1 MGYTNSPMVAYT
13 KLSPNNSGQRT
24 HGIDRI
30 TPHCVVGQ
38 CTAEGL
44 GEWFEKTSTQASSN
58 YGIDKDGRVGLYVE
72 EKNRSWCSSS
82 AANDQRAVTIECAS
96 DTAEPYAF
104 RDVVYQTLIKLC
116 VDICQR
122 NGKKKLLW
130 LADKEKTLAY
140 EPAADEMVLTV
151 HRWFANKSCPGNWMY
166 ERMGDLAAKVTAALG
181 GSTAPAVEDGSLA
194 KGSKGDA
201 VKTMQ
206 TMLIACGFSCGPDGA
221 DGDFGKNTLAGLTAF
236 QTANGLDATGVYDA
250 KTRAALEKTYVALPA
265 PTVSACDASKVIA
278 VAVAEIGYKE
288 KKSNAQLDDKTAN
301 AGSGNYTKY
310 ACDFDQ
316 KYPKWYNGKKNGYAW
331 CDMFVDWCFLTAYGY
346 ENALRLLCQ
355 PEKSAGAGCTYSLRY
370 YKNKGQFYTSG
381 PKPGDQIFFGT
392 SLDNS
397 THTGIVEKVT
407 AQKIYTIEGNTS
419 DQVARRNYALT
430 NSRILGYG
438 RPAYG
443 AVQPTA
449 PAPVVTPTAPV
460 TDAEKAIW
468 DALMGFIGNAYGA
481 AGLMGNL
488 YAESALNPKNLQ
500 NTGNKALGMTDDEFT
515 AAMDAGTYGNFVNDG
530 YGYGLAQWTFHT
542 RKAALLAYV
551 QERGVSVGDLAAQL
565 GFLCKELE
573 GYKTVLSALKTA
585 TSVRAASDLV
595 LMKYEAPADQSTA
608 VQEKRAGYGQ
618 KYFDKY
624 AGNASAPAQTEPS
637 GGVPFLVKVSIPD
650 LNIRKGPGT
659 EYARTG
665 QFTGKGVFTIVE
677 VSGDWG
683 RLKSGAGWISL
694 NFCSKMS

>member
-1 MGYTNSPMVAYT
+1 MAYTNSPMVAYT

-38 CTAEGL
+38 CTVEGL
-44 GEWFEKTSTQASSN
+44 GDWFAKASTQASSN
-58 YGIDKDGRVGLYVE
+58 YGVDKDGRVGLYVE

-82 AANDQRAVTIECAS
+82 GANDQRAVTIECAS

-130 LADKEKTLAY
+130 LADKDKTLAY

-181 GSTAPAVEDGSLA
+181 GSAAPAEE
-194 KGSKGDA
+194 
-201 VKTMQ
+201 
-206 TMLIACGFSCGPDGA
+206 P
-221 DGDFGKNTLAGLTAF
+221 
-236 QTANGLDATGVYDA
+236 
-250 KTRAALEKTYVALPA
+250 EPA
-265 PTVSACDASKVIA
+265 PTAKASCDASKVIA
-278 VAVAEIGYKE
+278 VAAAEIGYKE
-288 KKSNAQLDDKTAN
+288 KKSNSQLDDKTAN

-310 ACDFDQ
+310 ARDFDQ
-316 KYPKWYNGKKNGYAW
+316 KYLKWYNGKKNSFAW

-370 YKNKGQFYTSG
+370 YKNKGQFHTSG

-407 AQKIYTIEGNTS
+407 AQKVFTIEGNTS
-419 DQVARRNYALT
+419 DQVARRSYALT

-438 RPAYG
+438 RPAYD
-443 AVQPTA
+443 AVTETA
-449 PAPVVTPTAPV
+449 PTVTPTAPV
-460 TDAEKAIW
+460 SED
-468 DALMGFIGNAYGA
+468 G
-481 AGLMGNL
+481 
-488 YAESALNPKNLQ
+488 SA
-500 NTGNKALGMTDDEFT
+500 
-515 AAMDAGTYGNFVNDG
+515 
-530 YGYGLAQWTFHT
+530 
-542 RKAALLAYV
+542 
-551 QERGVSVGDLAAQL
+551 
-565 GFLCKELE
+565 
-573 GYKTVLSALKTA
+573 
-585 TSVRAASDLV
+585 
-595 LMKYEAPADQSTA
+595 
-608 VQEKRAGYGQ
+608 
-618 KYFDKY
+618 
-624 AGNASAPAQTEPS
+624 
-637 GGVPFLVKVSIPD
+637 VPFLVKVSIPD
-650 LNIRKGPGT
+650 LNIRRGPGT
-659 EYARTG
+659 NYARTG
-665 QFTGKGVFTIVE
+665 QFTGIGVFTIVD

-683 RLKSGAGWISL
+683 KLKSGAGWISL
-694 NFCSKMS
+694 NYATRI

>member
-13 KLSPNNSGQRT
+13 RLSPNHSGQRNHT
-24 HGIDRI
+24 IDRI

-44 GEWFEKTSTQASSN
+44 GEWFEKASTQASSN

-82 AANDQRAVTIECAS
+82 SANDQRAVTIECAS

-116 VDICQR
+116 ADICRR
-122 NGKKKLLW
+122 NGKTKLLW
-130 LADKEKTLAY
+130 LADKDKTLAY
-140 EPAADEMVLTV
+140 APAADEMVLTV

-181 GSTAPAVEDGSLA
+181 GGTSQETTTSQP
-194 KGSKGDA
+194 
-201 VKTMQ
+201 
-206 TMLIACGFSCGPDGA
+206 
-221 DGDFGKNTLAGLTAF
+221 
-236 QTANGLDATGVYDA
+236 A
-250 KTRAALEKTYVALPA
+250 KTAV
-265 PTVSACDASKVIA
+265 CDVSKVIA
-278 VAVAEIGYKE
+278 VAAAEVGYKE
-288 KKSNAQLDDKTAN
+288 KKSNSQLDDKTAN

-310 ACDFDQ
+310 ARDFDQ

-370 YKNKGQFYTSG
+370 YKNKGQFHIGT

-392 SLDNS
+392 SPDNS
-397 THTGIVEKVT
+397 THTGIVESVDAKQVH
-407 AQKIYTIEGNTS
+407 TIEGNTG
-419 DQVARRNYALT
+419 DRVARRNYSLT

-438 RPAYG
+438 RPAYD
-443 AVQPTA
+443 AVPEPRPVTPAA
-449 PAPVVTPTAPV
+449 PAVE
-460 TDAEKAIW
+460 DSSEKTIW
-468 DALMGFIGNAYGA
+468 DTLLAFIGNPYGA

-488 YAESALNPKNLQ
+488 YAESALKASNLQ
-500 NTGNKALGMTDDEFT
+500 NTGNNALGMTDEQFA
-515 AAMDAGTYGNFVNDG
+515 AAMDSGSYDNFVRDG
-530 YGYGLAQWTFHT
+530 YGYGLAQWTYHS
-542 RKAALLAYV
+542 RKAALLAYA
-551 QERGVSVGDLAAQL
+551 QERGVSIGDLAMQL

-573 GYKTVLSALKTA
+573 GYSAVLTTLKNTS
-585 TSVRAASDLV
+585 SVREASDIV
-595 LMKYEAPADQSTA
+595 LKKYEAPADQSTA
-608 VQEKRAGYGQ
+608 VQEKRAAYGQ

-624 AGNASAPAQTEPS
+624 AGKQSAPGQTEPTAD
-637 GGVPFLVKVSIPD
+637 VPFLVRVTIPD
-650 LNIRKGPGT
+650 LNIRTGPGT
-659 EYARTG
+659 EHPRTG
-665 QFTGKGVFTIVE
+665 YFTGIGVFTIVQ
-677 VSGDWG
+677 VSGNWG

-694 NFCSKMS
+694 NYAARI

>member
-13 KLSPNNSGQRT
+13 KLSPNHSGQRT
-24 HGIDRI
+24 HSIDRI

-44 GEWFEKTSTQASSN
+44 GEWFEKTSIQASSN

-82 AANDQRAVTIECAS
+82 NANDQRAVTIECAS

-104 RDVVYQTLIKLC
+104 REAVYQTLIKLC
-116 VDICQR
+116 TDICQR

-130 LADKEKTLAY
+130 LADKDKTLAY

-166 ERMGDLAAKVTAALG
+166 ARMGDLAAKVTAALG
-181 GSTAPAVEDGSLA
+181 SAAPVADDGSLS

-201 VKTMQ
+201 VKAMQ

-236 QTANGLDATGVYDA
+236 QTAQGLTDTGVYDA
-250 KTRAALEKTYVALPA
+250 KSKATLEKAYAALPA
-265 PTVSACDASKVIA
+265 PAACDASKVIA
-278 VAVAEIGYKE
+278 VAVAEVGYKE
-288 KKSNAQLDDKTAN
+288 KKSNSQLDDKTAN

-310 ACDFDQ
+310 ARDFDQ

-331 CDMFVDWCFLTAYGY
+331 CDMFVDWCFLMAYGY

-370 YKNKGQFYTSG
+370 YKNKGQFHTNG

-407 AQKIYTIEGNTS
+407 AQKVYTIEGNTS
-419 DQVARRNYALT
+419 DQVARRNYALS

-438 RPAYG
+438 RPAYD
-443 AVQPTA
+443 AVQTAAPTTAA
-449 PAPVVTPTAPV
+449 PAVSA
-460 TDAEKAIW
+460 TDGEKSIW
-468 DALMGFIGNAYGA
+468 DALMAFIGNAYGA

-500 NTGNKALGMTDDEFT
+500 NTGNKSLGMTDDEFT
-515 AAMDAGTYGNFVNDG
+515 AAMDAGAYGNFVNDG
-530 YGYGLAQWTFHT
+530 YGYGLAQWTYHS
-542 RKAALLAYV
+542 RKAALLAYA
-551 QERGVSVGDLAAQL
+551 QERGVSIGDLAMQL
-565 GFLCKELE
+565 TFLCKELE
-573 GYKTVLSALKTA
+573 GYSSVLKTLKS
-585 TSVRAASDLV
+585 TKSVREASDVV
-595 LMKYEAPADQSTA
+595 LKQYERPADQGTA
-608 VQEKRAGYGQ
+608 VQEKRAAYGQ

-624 AGNASAPAQTEPS
+624 AGNASAPVQTQTEPS
-637 GGVPFLVKVSIPD
+637 SDVPFLVKVSIPD

-659 EYARTG
+659 DYARTG
-665 QFTGKGVFTIVE
+665 QFTGIGIFTIIE
-677 VSGDWG
+677 VSGNWG

-694 NFCSKMS
+694 NYATRI

>member
-1 MGYTNSPMVAYT
+1 MNM
-13 KLSPNNSGQRT
+13 L
-24 HGIDRI
+24 
-30 TPHCVVGQ
+30 
-38 CTAEGL
+38 
-44 GEWFEKTSTQASSN
+44 
-58 YGIDKDGRVGLYVE
+58 
-72 EKNRSWCSSS
+72 
-82 AANDQRAVTIECAS
+82 
-96 DTAEPYAF
+96 
-104 RDVVYQTLIKLC
+104 
-116 VDICQR
+116 
-122 NGKKKLLW
+122 KK
-130 LADKEKTLAY
+130 
-140 EPAADEMVLTV
+140 
-151 HRWFANKSCPGNWMY
+151 
-166 ERMGDLAAKVTAALG
+166 
-181 GSTAPAVEDGSLA
+181 GSTGSE
-194 KGSKGDA
+194 

-206 TMLIACGFSCGPDGA
+206 TMLIACGYSCGPDGA
-221 DGDFGKNTLAGLTAF
+221 DGDFGKNTLAAVIAF
-236 QTANGLDATGVYDA
+236 QRANGLDTDGIYGPL
-250 KTRAALEKTYVALPA
+250 TSAALEKAYAGASDTAPA
-265 PTVSACDASKVIA
+265 SVTSGGCNAAKVLA

-310 ACDFDQ
+310 ARDFDQ
-316 KYPKWYNGKKNGYAW
+316 KYPRWYNGKKNGYAW

-370 YKNKGQFYTSG
+370 YKNKGQFHTSG

-407 AQKIYTIEGNTS
+407 AQKVYTIEGNTS
-419 DQVARRNYALT
+419 DQVARRNYALS

-438 RPAYG
+438 RPAYD
-443 AVQPTA
+443 AVQTTA
-449 PAPVVTPTAPV
+449 PAPVVTPTTPV

-468 DALMGFIGNAYGA
+468 DTLMGFIGNAYGA

-515 AAMDAGTYGNFVNDG
+515 AAMDAGAYGNFVNDG

-551 QERGVSVGDLAAQL
+551 QERGVSIGDLAAQL

-573 GYKTVLSALKTA
+573 GYKTVLSTLKTA
-585 TSVRAASDLV
+585 TSVRAASDIV
-595 LMKYEAPADQSTA
+595 LTKYEAPADQSTA

-618 KYFDKY
+618 KYYDKY
-624 AGNASAPAQTEPS
+624 AGNTPAPAQTEPS
-637 GGVPFLVKVSIPD
+637 GSVPFLVKVSISD

-659 EYARTG
+659 NYARTG
-665 QFTGKGVFTIVE
+665 QFTGIGVFTIVD

-683 RLKSGAGWISL
+683 KLKSGAGWISL
-694 NFCSKMS
+694 NYAVRI

>member
-44 GEWFEKTSTQASSN
+44 GDWFAKASTQASSN
-58 YGIDKDGRVGLYVE
+58 YGVDKDGRVGLYVE

-82 AANDQRAVTIECAS
+82 GANDQRAVTIECAS

-130 LADKEKTLAY
+130 LADKDKTLAY

-181 GSTAPAVEDGSLA
+181 GSAAPAEEPEVEQPA
-194 KGSKGDA
+194 KAS
-201 VKTMQ
+201 
-206 TMLIACGFSCGPDGA
+206 
-221 DGDFGKNTLAGLTAF
+221 
-236 QTANGLDATGVYDA
+236 
-250 KTRAALEKTYVALPA
+250 
-265 PTVSACDASKVIA
+265 CDASKVIA
-278 VAVAEIGYKE
+278 VAAAEIGYKE
-288 KKSNAQLDDKTAN
+288 KKSNSQLDDKTAN

-310 ACDFDQ
+310 ARDFDQ
-316 KYPKWYNGKKNGYAW
+316 KYPKWYNGKKNGFAW

-346 ENALRLLCQ
+346 ENALRLTCQ
-355 PEKSAGAGCTYSLRY
+355 PEKSCGAGCTFSLRY
-370 YKNKGQFYTSG
+370 YKNKGQFHTSG

-407 AQKIYTIEGNTS
+407 AQKVFTIEGNTS
-419 DQVARRNYALT
+419 DQVARRSYALT

-438 RPAYG
+438 RPAYD
-443 AVQPTA
+443 AVTETA
-449 PAPVVTPTAPV
+449 PTVTPTAPV
-460 TDAEKAIW
+460 SED
-468 DALMGFIGNAYGA
+468 G
-481 AGLMGNL
+481 
-488 YAESALNPKNLQ
+488 SA
-500 NTGNKALGMTDDEFT
+500 
-515 AAMDAGTYGNFVNDG
+515 
-530 YGYGLAQWTFHT
+530 
-542 RKAALLAYV
+542 
-551 QERGVSVGDLAAQL
+551 
-565 GFLCKELE
+565 
-573 GYKTVLSALKTA
+573 
-585 TSVRAASDLV
+585 
-595 LMKYEAPADQSTA
+595 
-608 VQEKRAGYGQ
+608 
-618 KYFDKY
+618 
-624 AGNASAPAQTEPS
+624 
-637 GGVPFLVKVSIPD
+637 VPFLVKVSIPD

-659 EYARTG
+659 NYARTG
-665 QFTGKGVFTIVE
+665 QFTGIGVFTIVD

-683 RLKSGAGWISL
+683 KLKSGAGWISL
-694 NFCSKMS
+694 NYATRI

>member
-1 MGYTNSPMVAYT
+1 MAYTNSPMVAYT

-24 HGIDRI
+24 HSIDRI

-44 GEWFEKTSTQASSN
+44 GDWFAKSSTQASSN

-82 AANDQRAVTIECAS
+82 NANDQRAVTIECAS

-130 LADKEKTLAY
+130 LADKDRSLAY
-140 EPAADEMVLTV
+140 EPASDEMVLTV

-166 ERMGDLAAKVTAALG
+166 ERMGDLAAKVTAVLG
-181 GSTAPAVEDGSLA
+181 ASTAPAEEPKVEQPA
-194 KGSKGDA
+194 KAS
-201 VKTMQ
+201 
-206 TMLIACGFSCGPDGA
+206 
-221 DGDFGKNTLAGLTAF
+221 
-236 QTANGLDATGVYDA
+236 
-250 KTRAALEKTYVALPA
+250 
-265 PTVSACDASKVIA
+265 CDASKVIA
-278 VAVAEIGYKE
+278 IAAAEIGYKE

-310 ACDFDQ
+310 ARDFDQ
-316 KYPKWYNGKKNGYAW
+316 KYPKWYNGKKNGFAW

-355 PEKSAGAGCTYSLRY
+355 PEKSCGAGCTYSLRY
-370 YKNKGQFYTSG
+370 YKNKGQFHTSG
-381 PKPGDQIFFGT
+381 PMPGDQIFFGT

-407 AQKIYTIEGNTS
+407 AQKVFTIEGNTS
-419 DQVARRNYALT
+419 DQVARRSYALT

-438 RPAYG
+438 RPAYD
-443 AVQPTA
+443 AVTETTTA
-449 PAPVVTPTAPV
+449 PVTTPTAPV
-460 TDAEKAIW
+460 TDAEKTIW
-468 DALMGFIGNAYGA
+468 ETLLAFIGNAYGV
-481 AGLMGNL
+481 AGLMGSL

-515 AAMDAGTYGNFVNDG
+515 AAMDAGAYGNFVNDG

-573 GYKTVLSALKTA
+573 GYKTVLSTLKTA
-585 TSVRAASDLV
+585 TSVRVASDIV
-595 LMKYEAPADQSTA
+595 LKKYEAPADQGDA
-608 VQEKRAGYGQ
+608 VQKKRAEYGQ

-624 AGNASAPAQTEPS
+624 AGSASAPPQIETPAS
-637 GGVPFLVKVSIPD
+637 VPFLVKVSIPD

-659 EYARTG
+659 NYARTG
-665 QFTGKGVFTIVE
+665 QFTGIGVFTIVD
-677 VSGDWG
+677 VSGSWG
-683 RLKSGAGWISL
+683 KLKSGAGWISL
-694 NFCSKMS
+694 NYATRI